1 VRLSATGIQSKYF
14 LNIYPGIRK
23 TGMSVQKVAV
33 VTGGTDELGEAICR
47 KLSTAG
53 YRVLPTYS
61 PGYDNAQLWLESQ
74 ASAGFIFSAYMI
86 DVSKHASCA
95 KGVGKMLSDVG
106 RIDVLV
112 NNAGITR
119 NASFEKMTAENW
131 RLVLRGNLDSV
142 FNMTSHAVNNM
153 LERQWGRIINISSI
167 EARSGTCGP
176 TNDAAAKA
184 GVHGFSKSLALEL
197 ACKGITVNTVSPGY
211 LRTEAVRRMPQQA
224 LKTEI
229 LPQIPVGRL
238 GEPGE
243 VAGLVAY
250 LSSDEA
256 AFVTGNDIAVNGGQY
271 MY

>member
-1 VRLSATGIQSKYF
+1 M
-14 LNIYPGIRK
+14 N
-23 TGMSVQKVAV
+23 VQKVAV
-33 VTGGTDELGEAICR
+33 VTGGTDELGVAICR
-47 KLSTAG
+47 KLSMAG
-53 YRVLPTYS
+53 YRVLSTYS
-61 PGYDNAQLWLESQ
+61 SGYDNAQLWLDSQ

-86 DVSKHASCA
+86 EVSKYASCA
-95 KGVGKMLSDVG
+95 KGVGKMLSDAG

-112 NNAGITR
+112 NNVCITR
-119 NASFEKMTAENW
+119 NTSFEKMTAKDW

-142 FNMTSHAVNNM
+142 FNMTSHAVNSM
-153 LERQWGRIINISSI
+153 LERQWGRIINISSVN
-167 EARSGTCGP
+167 AWPRTCGP

-211 LRTEAVRRMPQQA
+211 LRTEAVRRVPQQT

-229 LPQIPVGRL
+229 LSQIPIGRL
-238 GEPGE
+238 GEPDE